1 MPSTFMLKIG
11 HYEYHNVATLEIR
24 PSAFP
29 VCLLLLFV
37 VEVVCGTCSLKT
49 FSLDL
54 WSSKNWTKIS
64 LEILKT
70 KNFPVFSE
78 VSLCMLVYAFNT

>member
-1 MPSTFMLKIG
+1 MPITFMLKTG

-24 PSAFP
+24 CAFP

-37 VEVVCGTCSLKT
+37 VEVVCGMCSLKT
-49 FSLDL
+49 ASLDL
-54 WSSKNWTKIS
+54 WSAKNWTKIS

-70 KNFPVFSE
+70 KNFPAFQK
-78 VSLCMLVYAFNT
+78 SLCVC